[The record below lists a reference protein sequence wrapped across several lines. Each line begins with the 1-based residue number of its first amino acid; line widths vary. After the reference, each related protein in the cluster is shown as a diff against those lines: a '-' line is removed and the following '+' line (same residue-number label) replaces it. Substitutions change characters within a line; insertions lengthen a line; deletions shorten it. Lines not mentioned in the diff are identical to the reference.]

1 MTRTTDDGR
10 RTVLKVAGATAGAI
24 AGVAGF
30 GQVSG
35 DEHGEDDTE
44 HGDDDGEPGSDG
56 EAGSDPNGA
65 GIEPGAGLV
74 TVEGGE
80 TVAGTVERI
89 EAAIEEGPP
98 QLVATIDHA
107 ANAESVG
114 EELRETT
121 LILFGAPELGTP
133 VMQESQ
139 TAGIDLPQKL
149 LVWCD
154 EHGQVQVTY
163 NDPLA
168 VLVGRHGV
176 SESEAIEAM
185 SEALAGFAA
194 AGAGE

>member
-1 MTRTTDDGR
+1 MTRDTDDGR
-10 RTVLKVAGATAGAI
+10 RTVLKIAGATAGAI
-24 AGVAGF
+24 AGLAGF

-35 DEHGEDDTE
+35 DEHDESE
-44 HGDDDGEPGSDG
+44 SDEG
-56 EAGSDPNGA
+56 AGSDPNGA

-74 TVEGGE
+74 TVDGGE

-89 EAAIEEGPP
+89 EAAIEDGPP

-107 ANAESVG
+107 ENAESVG

-121 LILFGAPELGTP
+121 LLLFGAPEIGTP
-133 VMQESQ
+133 VMQENQ

-154 EHGQVQVTY
+154 EDGDVRITY
-163 NDPLA
+163 NDPVEL
-168 VLVGRHGV
+168 LVGRHGV